1 MQLTEKE
8 FKLFK
13 KWLKGHLA
21 YGPTSVTFLKK
32 DGSERVMNCTTNKE
46 YIPLSLQ
53 ESSSDSQKIKKK
65 NEDVIPVF
73 DIESQAW
80 RSFRWDSIKSVSFT
94 LS

>member
-53 ESSSDSQKIKKK
+53 ESSSDFQKIKKK